1 MVRDGTKCGNDK
13 VSRTSGIWLIR
24 TETRCSLV
32 SISGCESK
40 VTITITLWV
49 TNLMVMEMAA
59 VVLIV
64 LVIVMVVAVVIK
76 HDVMAME
83 LLPAGG

>member
-1 MVRDGTKCGNDK
+1 
-13 VSRTSGIWLIR
+13 
-24 TETRCSLV
+24 
-32 SISGCESK
+32 
-40 VTITITLWV
+40 
-49 TNLMVMEMAA
+49 MEMAA